1 MISKKLATALFDEG
15 TMTALYK
22 AGFIGT
28 KPFLYRDIY
37 LWVDVQVK
45 TRNISLRNAVME
57 ATEKFGK
64 CERTIWYAL
73 KSFE

>member
-1 MISKKLATALFDEG
+1 MIDQKVTLTLFDDG
-15 TMTALYK
+15 IMSALYK

-37 LWVDVQVK
+37 LWVDLQVK
-45 TRNISLRNAVME
+45 VRGISKTQAVLE
-57 ATEKFGK
+57 AEVKFDK
-64 CERTIWYAL
+64 CEKTVWNAL